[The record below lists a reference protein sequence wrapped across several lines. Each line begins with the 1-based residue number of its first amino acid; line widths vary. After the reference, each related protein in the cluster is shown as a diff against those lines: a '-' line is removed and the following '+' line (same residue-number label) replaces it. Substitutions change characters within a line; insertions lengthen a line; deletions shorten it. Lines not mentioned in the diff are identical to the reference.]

1 MKDNKKNNN
10 TQTAVKTNTQNIS
23 NAENVEN
30 SINNEE
36 AVNTKTAAT
45 NNTKTTGKNTGNPAV
60 DTKKKN
66 NTRLKKRLKFGFA
79 LLVIAGIIGVVI
91 ALIDFY
97 ALNPIQRSVSI
108 SMEFNYDGAVENKM
122 PNDEPFTIDGI
133 KNDEI
138 IESALADLGK
148 QDSYTAESIRNSMSI
163 MGAYPEDVIER
174 ISEYTSVY
182 DFVDEATSEIK
193 STSNVRK
200 SNFYPTVYSITL
212 YDDFNT
218 KASESEM
225 TQILEKI
232 VEKYKAYFLANYV
245 YVYSYENTEEILG
258 LEDLDYR
265 LQLSYIRGKSDTLQ
279 SYAKQLYNKQ
289 QNFKYNGQNFN
300 DFYVKCY
307 DVERNIISRLEAV
320 IMLKA
325 YSKNPERLLNLYEY
339 RISLLN
345 NELKHQKDKLTE
357 VLAIKDSYE
366 LDDTLYIMG
375 GDNVVTIGSKATGT
389 YEDLTTR
396 TASINSRITSINEE
410 ITKYQEYIDDIK
422 KAQQN
427 SPYLDTVKA
436 DIESANTKISQL
448 ETEFAEMVKAYN
460 DYLVTADD
468 IDNTETQ
475 FTSPKLISGT
485 FIKRAIK
492 YAAPLCLLAFI
503 VFCAVMIADE
513 KKRVKA

>member
-1 MKDNKKNNN
+1 MKDNKKNNKPSIKN
-10 TQTAVKTNTQNIS
+10 N
-23 NAENVEN
+23 NAELNVTEN
-30 SINNEE
+30 
-36 AVNTKTAAT
+36 AVSVNDMADIDKNTDTNKKVSGNIQNTKNIRNSG
-45 NNTKTTGKNTGNPAV
+45 NNNKKPGNS
-60 DTKKKN
+60 K
-66 NTRLKKRLKFGFA
+66 LKKRLKFGFV
-79 LLVIAGIIGVVI
+79 LLVIAGIIGLVI

-97 ALNPIQRSVSI
+97 AINPTQRSVST
-108 SMEFNYDGAVENKM
+108 SLAFNYDGATQNKM
-122 PNDEPFTIDGI
+122 PNDEAFTIDGI

-148 QDSYTAESIRNSMSI
+148 KDAYTAESIRNSMTI

-174 ISEYTSVY
+174 ISEYTSLY
-182 DFVDEATSEIK
+182 EFVDENDEIK
-193 STSNVRK
+193 STTNVRK
-200 SNFYPTVYSITL
+200 SNYYPTVYSITL

-218 KASESEM
+218 KASESELE
-225 TQILEKI
+225 QILEKI
-232 VEKYKAYFLANYV
+232 VEKYKEYFLKNYV
-245 YVYSYENTEEILG
+245 YVYSYDNTEEILG

-289 QNFKYNGQNFN
+289 QNFTYNGQNFN

-345 NELKHQKDKLTE
+345 NELKHQKDKLNE
-357 VLAIKDSYE
+357 VQNLIDGYE

-375 GDNVVTIGSKATGT
+375 GDSVVTIGSKAVGT
-389 YEDLTTR
+389 YEELTGR
-396 TASINSRITSINEE
+396 RISINSRITSINEE

-436 DIESANTKISQL
+436 DIESANNKISQL
-448 ETEFAEMVKAYN
+448 ETEFSDMVKAYN

-468 IDNTETQ
+468 IESTSIQ
-475 FTSPKLISGT
+475 FTSPKLISGS

-492 YAAPLCLLAFI
+492 FAAPLCLLAFI

>member
-1 MKDNKKNNN
+1 MKENKKNNN
-10 TQTAVKTNTQNIS
+10 TQTAVKTNTQNIN
-23 NAENVEN
+23 NAETVEN

-36 AVNTKTAAT
+36 AVNAKTAAI
-45 NNTKTTGKNTGNPAV
+45 NNTKTTGKSTT
-60 DTKKKN
+60 DTKKKTG

-97 ALNPIQRSVSI
+97 ALNPTQRSVSI

-148 QDSYTAESIRNSMSI
+148 QDAYTAESIRNSMTI

-212 YDDFNT
+212 YDDFNS

-232 VEKYKAYFLANYV
+232 VEKYKAYFLRNYV

-345 NELKHQKDKLTE
+345 NELKHQKDKLNE

-436 DIESANTKISQL
+436 DIESANNKISQL

-468 IDNTETQ
+468 LDNSNTYY
-475 FTSPKLISGT
+475 TSPKLISGT
-485 FIKRAIK
+485 FIKKAIK

>member
-10 TQTAVKTNTQNIS
+10 TQTAVKTNTQKIN
-23 NAENVEN
+23 NAETVEN

-36 AVNTKTAAT
+36 AVNAKTAAA
-45 NNTKTTGKNTGNPAV
+45 NNTKTTGKNTGNLAV

-66 NTRLKKRLKFGFA
+66 NTRLKFGFT

-97 ALNPIQRSVSI
+97 ALNPTQRSVSI
-108 SMEFNYDGAVENKM
+108 SMEFNYDGAAENKM

-148 QDSYTAESIRNSMSI
+148 QDAYTAESIRNSMSI
-163 MGAYPEDVIER
+163 MGAFPEDVIDR

-182 DFVDEATSEIK
+182 EFVDEGSDEIK

-200 SNFYPTVYSITL
+200 SNYYPTVYSITL

-232 VEKYKAYFLANYV
+232 VEKYKAYFLRNYV

-289 QNFKYNGQNFN
+289 QNFK
-300 DFYVKCY
+300 
-307 DVERNIISRLEAV
+307 
-320 IMLKA
+320 
-325 YSKNPERLLNLYEY
+325 
-339 RISLLN
+339 
-345 NELKHQKDKLTE
+345 
-357 VLAIKDSYE
+357 
-366 LDDTLYIMG
+366 
-375 GDNVVTIGSKATGT
+375 
-389 YEDLTTR
+389 
-396 TASINSRITSINEE
+396 
-410 ITKYQEYIDDIK
+410 
-422 KAQQN
+422 
-427 SPYLDTVKA
+427 
-436 DIESANTKISQL
+436 
-448 ETEFAEMVKAYN
+448 
-460 DYLVTADD
+460 
-468 IDNTETQ
+468 
-475 FTSPKLISGT
+475 
-485 FIKRAIK
+485 
-492 YAAPLCLLAFI
+492 
-503 VFCAVMIADE
+503 
-513 KKRVKA
+513 

>member
-36 AVNTKTAAT
+36 AVNAKTAAA
-45 NNTKTTGKNTGNPAV
+45 NNTKAAGKSTT
-60 DTKKKN
+60 DTKKKTG

-79 LLVIAGIIGVVI
+79 LLVIAGIIGVAI

-97 ALNPIQRSVSI
+97 ALNPTQRSVSI
-108 SMEFNYDGAVENKM
+108 SMEFNYDGAAENKM

-148 QDSYTAESIRNSMSI
+148 QDAYTAESIRNSMTI
-163 MGAYPEDVIER
+163 MGAYPKDVIDR

-182 DFVDEATSEIK
+182 EFVDEGSEEIK
-193 STSNVRK
+193 STTNVRK
-200 SNFYPTVYSITL
+200 SNYYPTVYSITL

-307 DVERNIISRLEAV
+307 DVERNIISRLEA
-320 IMLKA
+320 
-325 YSKNPERLLNLYEY
+325 PERLLNLYEY
-339 RISLLN
+339 RISQLN
-345 NELKHQKDKLTE
+345 NELKHQKDKLNE

-389 YEDLTTR
+389 YEELTTR

-436 DIESANTKISQL
+436 DIESANNKISQL
-448 ETEFAEMVKAYN
+448 EIEFSEMVKAYN

-468 IDNTETQ
+468 IDNTETH

-485 FIKRAIK
+485 FIKRVIK

-503 VFCAVMIADE
+503 VFCAVMIVDE
-513 KKRVKA
+513 KKRVKS

>member
-30 SINNEE
+30 SVNNEE
-36 AVNTKTAAT
+36 AVNAKTAAAVV
-45 NNTKTTGKNTGNPAV
+45 NNTKTTGKSTT
-60 DTKKKN
+60 DTKKKTG
-66 NTRLKKRLKFGFA
+66 NTRLKKRLKFGLA

-97 ALNPIQRSVSI
+97 ALNPTQRSVSI
-108 SMEFNYDGAVENKM
+108 SMEFNYDGAAENKM

-148 QDSYTAESIRNSMSI
+148 QDVYTTESIRNSMSI
-163 MGAYPEDVIER
+163 MGAFPEDVIDR

-182 DFVDEATSEIK
+182 EFVDEGSDEIK

-200 SNFYPTVYSITL
+200 SNYYPTVYSITL

-339 RISLLN
+339 RISLLS

-396 TASINSRITSINEE
+396 TSSINSRITAINEE

-436 DIESANTKISQL
+436 DIESANNKISQL

>member
-10 TQTAVKTNTQNIS
+10 TQTAVK
-23 NAENVEN
+23 A
-30 SINNEE
+30 NNETI
-36 AVNTKTAAT
+36 VNT
-45 NNTKTTGKNTGNPAV
+45 NNTKITGKSFT
-60 DTKKKN
+60 DSSKKKSG

-79 LLVIAGIIGVVI
+79 LLVIAFIIGVAI

-97 ALNPIQRSVSI
+97 ALNPTQRSVSI
-108 SMEFNYDGAVENKM
+108 SMEFNYDGAAENKM

-138 IESALADLGK
+138 IESALAELGK
-148 QDSYTAESIRNSMSI
+148 QDVYTAESIRNSMSI
-163 MGAYPEDVIER
+163 MGAFPEDVIER

-182 DFVDEATSEIK
+182 EFVDEGSEEIK
-193 STSNVRK
+193 STTSVRK
-200 SNFYPTVYSITL
+200 SNYYPTVYSLTL

-225 TQILEKI
+225 SQILEKI
-232 VEKYKAYFLANYV
+232 VEKYRTYFLRNYV

-345 NELKHQKDKLTE
+345 NELKHQKDKLNE
-357 VLAIKDSYE
+357 VLSIKDSYE

-389 YEDLTTR
+389 YEELTTR

-436 DIESANTKISQL
+436 DIESANNKISQL
-448 ETEFAEMVKAYN
+448 EAEFSEMVKAYN

-468 IDNTETQ
+468 IESTSIQ
-475 FTSPKLISGT
+475 FTSPKLISGS

-492 YAAPLCLLAFI
+492 FAAPLCVLAFI